1 MIGHA
6 AEIDIYSL
14 PEARLERLFLVMP
27 FSGTERD
34 VPRPGKIHRQG
45 MYAFQLVI
53 HMEKAPAAQQH
64 GPAGHADGSMVSS
77 HDIGI
82 RKQAYFPGQ
91 LINMGSP
98 DVGVPRNPERIGP
111 LVICEKEKDVGL
123 ALFFGEQ
130 TLSDTE
136 AYARSQGDQQEL

>member
-64 GPAGHADGSMVSS
+64 GPAGHTDGSTVSS

-82 RKQAYFPGQ
+82 RDRQSVVKGKSVSVRLDPVGRSIIKKKNKQ
-91 LINMGSP
+91 N
-98 DVGVPRNPERIGP
+98 
-111 LVICEKEKDVGL
+111 
-123 ALFFGEQ
+123 
-130 TLSDTE
+130 T
-136 AYARSQGDQQEL
+136 

>member
-1 MIGHA
+1 
-6 AEIDIYSL
+6 
-14 PEARLERLFLVMP
+14 MP

-82 RKQAYFPGQ
+82 RKPASFPGQ

-98 DVGVPRNPERIGP
+98 DIGVPRNRSEERRVG
-111 LVICEKEKDVGL
+111 KEGVS
-123 ALFFGEQ
+123 
-130 TLSDTE
+130 TC
-136 AYARSQGDQQEL
+136 RSRWSRYH

>member
-1 MIGHA
+1 MIRRPPRSTRTDTLFPYTTLFRSDRFSQLSVFLVAPYRNAVMIGHA

-14 PEARLERLFLVMP
+14 TEARLERLFLVMP

-64 GPAGHADGSMVSS
+64 GPAGHAE
-77 HDIGI
+77 IG
-82 RKQAYFPGQ
+82 RDNG
-91 LINMGSP
+91 
-98 DVGVPRNPERIGP
+98 
-111 LVICEKEKDVGL
+111 
-123 ALFFGEQ
+123 
-130 TLSDTE
+130 
-136 AYARSQGDQQEL
+136 